1 MRIRLLYFLVI
12 TAWKQVQSVNL
23 LMPAP
28 HSQCRGEKIV
38 SDNIFDA
45 TLGMFAAAGDDC
57 VLLIKFNDSGE
68 EIPRNL

>member
-12 TAWKQVQSVNL
+12 TALEQQSVNL

-45 TLGMFAAAGDDC
+45 TLGMFAAGGDDC